1 MDSQLLYLL
10 CFLFAWAIVIRVRPF
25 CVVETAAF
33 ADRDIRGVRFDL
45 DAYVYDAICDEL
57 RNDLAVKY
65 TLLENASAS
74 APIHAY

>member
-10 CFLFAWAIVIRVRPF
+10 CLLFAWAIVIRVHPF
-25 CVVETAAF
+25 LVVETAAF
-33 ADRDIRGVRFDL
+33 ADRAIRGVRFDL

-57 RNDLAVKY
+57 QNDMAVKY